1 MISKRPIRII
11 HKNDLRA
18 YLGDWKNM
26 MNMMSKMKPEE
37 GQRYRVTRIP
47 TPFEAFSFDSDDLSV
62 LLAYLD
68 NSLTTLE
75 ETRLSQFNDRAYAE
89 ARVFLKTCFIIFPIL
104 LDDLSGIIGYFYKN
118 NENLE
123 LKKSFDK
130 LLQQSKKEGFPEDLF
145 KLLEQT
151 SSWFPEIKDT
161 RDDLIHYYDSIL
173 ISFKEIEGGKNIL
186 GHFHIKGRTPYA
198 YEDTRKFLGL
208 VFCEYQKLID
218 NLLDHFDTKF
228 REWYGIVQGKSGRTG
243 SIIEGYPGFML
254 WWAYKYGNYRH
265 KDLQV
270 SEGSIEPL

>member
-1 MISKRPIRII
+1 MTSQRPIRIV
-11 HKNDLRA
+11 HKNDLSA
-18 YLGDWKNM
+18 YLGDWE
-26 MNMMSKMKPEE
+26 NMMSMMSKIKPEE
-37 GQRYRVTRIP
+37 SQHYRVPRIP
-47 TPFEAFSFDSDDLSV
+47 TPFESFHFDSHDLSV

-68 NSLTTLE
+68 DSLTILE
-75 ETRLSQFNDRAYAE
+75 GTPLSQFNGQAYAE

-130 LLQQSKKEGFPEDLF
+130 LLKQSKKEGFPEDLS

-173 ISFKEIEGGKNIL
+173 LSFKEIEGGKNII
-186 GHFHIKGRTPYA
+186 GHFHIKGRTPIA
-198 YEDTRKFLGL
+198 YEDTRKYLGL

-218 NLLDHFDTKF
+218 NLLDHFDAKF
-228 REWYGIVQGKSGRTG
+228 RYWYGIVQGKTSRTI
-243 SIIEGYPGFML
+243 SIIEGAILL

-265 KDLQV
+265 EDLQV
-270 SEGSIEPL
+270 IEG